1 MENLLVSACLMGYEC
16 KYCGG
21 SNLLPEGELT
31 ALREKYRLIPVCPES
46 AGGLSTPRDPSER
59 LGDRVVSIK
68 GRDVTAEY
76 NKGAETA
83 LCLARR
89 YNCKTALL
97 KAKSPSCGKNLIYD
111 GSFTGTLTPGRGVTA
126 ELLENSGIAV
136 YNEDELERIL

>member
-1 MENLLVSACLMGYEC
+1 MGYEC

-21 SNLLPEGELT
+21 SNLLPEEELR
-31 ALREKYRLIPVCPES
+31 ALRAKYRLIPVCPES

-83 LCLARR
+83 LYLARR
-89 YNCKTALL
+89 YGCGAALL
-97 KAKSPSCGKNLIYD
+97 KAKSPSCGKGEIYD
-111 GSFTGTLTPGRGVTA
+111 GTFTGTLVPGDGVTTQ
-126 ELLENSGIAV
+126 LLLSSGIAV
-136 YNEDELERIL
+136 FNEDEIEKII

>member
-21 SNLLPEGELT
+21 SNLLPEEERR
-31 ALREKYRLIPVCPES
+31 ALQEKYRLIPVCPES

-83 LCLARR
+83 LYLARR
-89 YNCKTALL
+89 YGCKAALL
-97 KAKSPSCGKNLIYD
+97 KAKSPSCGKGLIYD
-111 GSFTGTLTPGRGVTA
+111 GSFTGTLVPGDGVTA
-126 ELLENSGIAV
+126 ELLCKSGMLV
-136 YNEDELERIL
+136 YNEDDIENLI